1 MGKWDPLSCVDE
13 LCVCWPGSRFIS
25 VRRGVVTLGEGSVR
39 SEPWGFGNFNVLAP
53 HLWTGVV
60 GPGAPQF
67 QVQPSGVDSVP
78 DAGGE
83 YRSLEGGTS
92 WFYRCGDCPWG
103 TACALQSLVL
113 NGVFLTTQPTSF
125 LWCACYI
132 FLKEAFGPGQVALLA
147 RPSSWYVKVMGSI
160 LAQGTYNK

>member
-60 GPGAPQF
+60 GPGAP
-67 QVQPSGVDSVP
+67 VEAAV
-78 DAGGE
+78 
-83 YRSLEGGTS
+83 
-92 WFYRCGDCPWG
+92 RCGFCTRRWRRVQISGGRHVLVLQVRRLPVGHGLCITEPGFEWG
-103 TACALQSLVL
+103 FSDHAAHILSLVCML
-113 NGVFLTTQPTSF
+113 HLFKRSIWP
-125 LWCACYI
+125 W
-132 FLKEAFGPGQVALLA
+132 PG
-147 RPSSWYVKVMGSI
+147 SSLG
-160 LAQGTYNK
+160 